1 MKFSIISGAILVLP
15 ILITR
20 FLVLALLNKEAVR
33 RAAFLP
39 PTLGFERIAYQVNVL
54 TTLLLMIVP
63 FFLQIKLK
71 GVLGISGLF
80 FFIVALALY
89 AIAIVQFAKPD
100 NYGLNISGLYT
111 ISRNPMYVSF
121 FLYFLGCCML
131 TSSRILLLVII
142 VFQIS
147 VHFLIISEERWCIE
161 EFGDSYRDYIK
172 KVRRY
177 L

>member
-1 MKFSIISGAILVLP
+1 MKFSVINGTILVLP

-20 FLVLALLNKEAVR
+20 FLLLALLNKEAVK
-33 RAAFLP
+33 RAAFFP
-39 PTLGFERIAYQVNVL
+39 PTRGFEKTAYRINVL
-54 TTLLLMIVP
+54 TTLLLLIVP
-63 FFLQIKLK
+63 FFLQIKLN
-71 GVLGISGLF
+71 GISGISGLF
-80 FFIVALALY
+80 FLICGLTLY

-100 NYGLNISGLYT
+100 NYGLNNSGLYT
-111 ISRNPMYVSF
+111 ITRNPMYVSF

-131 TSSRILLLVII
+131 TSSRVLLLVLV

-161 EFGDSYRDYIK
+161 KFGDSYRDYIK